1 MMQLNLLV
9 ASCLLVAVNY
19 HVNGWLM
26 PSSHRQSTRLQ
37 RAGTRAMIRAVRS
50 DIAYGNRRCSVLRAK
65 KARKIGD
72 DGDEEEAADADAD
85 AEAEGDLDEED
96 LEEDDY
102 EDEDDEEEEEEEGGL
117 ELDGFVEDSKVAA
130 GSKKTNTIKMTK
142 KAAAE
147 AAASIGT

>member
-1 MMQLNLLV
+1 
-9 ASCLLVAVNY
+9 
-19 HVNGWLM
+19 
-26 PSSHRQSTRLQ
+26 
-37 RAGTRAMIRAVRS
+37 MIRAVRS
-50 DIAYGNRRCSVLRAK
+50 DIAYGNIRCSVLRAK

-72 DGDEEEAADADAD
+72 DGDEEEAADAD